1 MSGPWNPSNVPP
13 PTQPV
18 PPVPPSAVPPAGVPA
33 ETTVSPTTAPPGAAP
48 PGAAPQY
55 VPPGTAAGYGGYGGP
70 PQPPGQPAGSGGRS
84 ALVIVAVVLA
94 VLILVTAIGAG
105 AFLLGRRHDNSTK
118 TAESTSTTT
127 TTTTTTTPTTAPTT
141 ETTVEPTTA
150 PTTTALGDVRTQ
162 PAGLFCR
169 DLRAKGFSYTAAV
182 DYWRIQGQPNQL
194 DADKDGIPCETVY
207 PTADVL
213 AYWGTLGVT
222 PTLRPTT
229 VYDLPPG
236 LLCKDLRDRGFDV
249 YDAIAYYLN
258 WGEPPNMDAD
268 GNGVPCETVYSDAW
282 DVWFGT
288 GD

>member
-1 MSGPWNPSNVPP
+1 LAIVMV
-13 PTQPV
+13 TL
-18 PPVPPSAVPPAGVPA
+18 GV
-33 ETTVSPTTAPPGAAP
+33 VVVVG
-48 PGAAPQY
+48 
-55 VPPGTAAGYGGYGGP
+55 
-70 PQPPGQPAGSGGRS
+70 
-84 ALVIVAVVLA
+84 AVV
-94 VLILVTAIGAG
+94 AG
-105 AFLLGRRHDNSTK
+105 AFLLGRSSGDDGAASTT
-118 TAESTSTTT
+118 TASTSTTAT
-127 TTTTTTTPTTAPTT
+127 TVPTT
-141 ETTVEPTTA
+141 ETTAPPATA

-182 DYWRIQGQPNQL
+182 DYWRIQGQPDQL

>member
-1 MSGPWNPSNVPP
+1 MTAPWDPSNVPP

-18 PPVPPSAVPPAGVPA
+18 PPVPPGAVPPGG
-33 ETTVSPTTAPPGAAP
+33 APPGGVPPESTVVPGTVPPASPYAAP
-48 PGAAPQY
+48 
-55 VPPGTAAGYGGYGGP
+55 AAGGGYGGGYGA
-70 PQPPGQPAGSGGRS
+70 PQPTPSPTPQPGASGGRS
-84 ALVIVAVVLA
+84 PLAIVMVTLGVVVVVGAVV
-94 VLILVTAIGAG
+94 AG
-105 AFLLGRRHDNSTK
+105 AYLLGRSSGDDGAASTT
-118 TAESTSTTT
+118 TASTSTTAT
-127 TTTTTTTPTTAPTT
+127 TVPTT
-141 ETTVEPTTA
+141 ETTASPTTA

-222 PTLRPTT
+222 PTLRSTT

-258 WGEPPNMDAD
+258 WGEPSNMDAD
-268 GNGVPCETVYSDAW
+268 GNGVPCETVYSNAW

-288 GD
+288 DD